1 MTTGTRTTFQR
12 AIDKAA
18 ELGTHKTV
26 RQVSAGRY
34 EVGGSHGRVYEV
46 TACADGFTC
55 TCTAGRLE
63 RPCYHQAGVWLRQI
77 AEQAAGIAPATAPE
91 SDATVRA
98 RLLAESRERASHIEE
113 MEDLPPFADCFT
125 TAA

>member
-1 MTTGTRTTFQR
+1 MTTGTRSTFQR

-63 RPCYHQAGVWLRQI
+63 RPCYHQAAVWLRQL
-77 AEQAAGIAPATAPE
+77 AEQAAGIAPAAPRE
-91 SDATVRA
+91 SDADMRV
-98 RLLAESRERASHIEE
+98 RLLAESRERARTITELEGS
-113 MEDLPPFADCFT
+113 LADCFT